1 MENRTTKQAP
11 QPPDVLRERFR
22 HTKIGVLMGGLSS
35 EREIS
40 LRTGSAILKA
50 LQHKEYTAVA
60 IDADREVVNKL
71 QAAAVEAGF
80 IALHGA
86 LGEDGSIQGL
96 LEILH
101 IPYTGSGVLASA
113 LAMNKV
119 AAKKIFAY
127 HNLPT
132 PKFQSL
138 CAAWGGAGDLLADIR
153 IPCPMIVKPSEE
165 GSTIGVSI
173 VRTREELLPALETAL
188 RFGTELLIEEF
199 ITGREVTAGILND
212 RPLPLIEIIPRNG
225 FYDYQAK
232 YQKGETEY
240 VFPDWLGAER
250 EMAIQDLAL
259 RAFQALGCSG
269 AARVDFMVDRGGNPL
284 ILEVNTVPGMTETS
298 LLPKAA
304 GKAGIDFPDLVEN
317 MLWSA
322 ALHKHTPPTR

>member
-40 LRTGSAILKA
+40 LRTGTAILKA

-119 AAKKIFAY
+119 AAKKIFTY
-127 HNLPT
+127 HGLPT

-153 IPCPMIVKPSEE
+153 IPCPMIVKP
-165 GSTIGVSI
+165 
-173 VRTREELLPALETAL
+173 
-188 RFGTELLIEEF
+188 
-199 ITGREVTAGILND
+199 
-212 RPLPLIEIIPRNG
+212 
-225 FYDYQAK
+225 
-232 YQKGETEY
+232 
-240 VFPDWLGAER
+240 
-250 EMAIQDLAL
+250 
-259 RAFQALGCSG
+259 
-269 AARVDFMVDRGGNPL
+269 
-284 ILEVNTVPGMTETS
+284 
-298 LLPKAA
+298 
-304 GKAGIDFPDLVEN
+304 
-317 MLWSA
+317 
-322 ALHKHTPPTR
+322 